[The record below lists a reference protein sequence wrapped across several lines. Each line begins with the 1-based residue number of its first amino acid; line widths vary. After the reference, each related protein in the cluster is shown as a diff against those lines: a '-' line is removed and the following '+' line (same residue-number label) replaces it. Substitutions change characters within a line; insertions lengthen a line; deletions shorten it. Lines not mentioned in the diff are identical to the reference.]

1 MVPEITD
8 EQRLA
13 ALEKAK
19 EARRAR
25 HSIRVALKAGALD
38 PLRALAMKD
47 AAGMRVRV
55 FLTSL
60 PGVGGATADEALR
73 VLGIAPSRRIGG
85 LGCRQVERL
94 TDWIVN
100 REH

>member
-25 HSIRVALKAGALD
+25 HSIRVALKAGTLD
-38 PLRALAMKD
+38 PVRAIGMEDEMRMK
-47 AAGMRVRV
+47 VRV
-55 FLTSL
+55 FLASL

>member
-19 EARRAR
+19 EAHRAR
-25 HSIRVALKAGALD
+25 HSIRVALKAGTLD
-38 PLRALAMKD
+38 PVRAIGMEDARRMK
-47 AAGMRVRV
+47 VRV
-55 FLTSL
+55 FLASL

>member
-25 HSIRVALKAGALD
+25 HSIRAALKAGTLD
-38 PLRALAMKD
+38 PVRAIGMEDARRMK
-47 AAGMRVRV
+47 VRV
-55 FLTSL
+55 FLASL

>member
-25 HSIRVALKAGALD
+25 HSIRAALKAGTLD
-38 PLRALAMKD
+38 PVRAIGMQDARRMK
-47 AAGMRVRV
+47 VRV
-55 FLTSL
+55 FLASL